1 MIVKK
6 HHMGI
11 TSRRSSVDSGK
22 DDKLM
27 CSADVIG
34 KNGKN
39 GKNEKN
45 RKNSHNVDRKNTNN
59 IQSGRS

>member
-1 MIVKK
+1 
-6 HHMGI
+6 MGI
-11 TSRRSSVDSGK
+11 TSFCSLVDLGK

-27 CSADVIG
+27 CPDAIG

-45 RKNSHNVDRKNTNN
+45 RKNSHIVDRKNTNN
-59 IQSGRS
+59 IKSGRS

>member
-1 MIVKK
+1 MD
-6 HHMGI
+6 I
-11 TSRRSSVDSGK
+11 TSRCSLVDLGK

-45 RKNSHNVDRKNTNN
+45 RKNSHSVDRKNTNN
-59 IQSGRS
+59 IKSGRN

>member
-1 MIVKK
+1 MEAQS
-6 HHMGI
+6 GI
-11 TSRRSSVDSGK
+11 RTKPTVDSGK
-22 DDKLM
+22 DYKLM
-27 CSADVIG
+27 CSEPADVIG

>member
-1 MIVKK
+1 
-6 HHMGI
+6 MGI
-11 TSRRSSVDSGK
+11 TSFCSLVDLGK

-27 CSADVIG
+27 YPADAIG

-45 RKNSHNVDRKNTNN
+45 RKNSHIVDRKNTNN
-59 IQSGRS
+59 IKSGRS